1 MKKTFKLLMMFVVAL
16 ALTGCVKV
24 RCQID
29 ITDKDDAN
37 INMAVL
43 FDKEMLDTYQMSQDD
58 IKSQLQEEGNFK
70 NWEIKDVSETIDGEK
85 YLGFNA
91 TAPKE
96 VSKNILEG
104 LTVEGNQYTLKLE
117 GSDLNS
123 TMDINEFEQLG
134 YSTDKLE
141 EMGVEFSIKI
151 SMPGKIKSST
161 LGEVKDD
168 VVTIGLKDFEKLS
181 DDVKIVSEVSESS
194 SNTGLIIGIIAVIVV
209 IGAGA
214 FYFYKKK
221 SKSNKDNLE

>member
-1 MKKTFKLLMMFVVAL
+1 MKKSLKLLMIFVIAL

-24 RCQID
+24 RCQIN
-29 ITDKDDAN
+29 ITDRDDAD
-37 INMAVL
+37 IIMAVL
-43 FDKEMLDTYQMSQDD
+43 FDKEILDTYQMSQDN

-70 NWEIKDVSETIDGEK
+70 NWEIKDASETIDGKK

-96 VSKNILEG
+96 VSEKILED
-104 LTVEGNQYTLKLE
+104 LTVEENQYTLKLK
-117 GSDLNS
+117 GSDLDKTIN
-123 TMDINEFEQLG
+123 TNEFEQLG

-161 LGEVKDD
+161 LGEVKDG
-168 VVTIGLKDFEKLS
+168 VVTIGLKDYEKLS
-181 DDVKIVSEVSESS
+181 DGVEIVSETSEPS
-194 SNTGLIIGIIAVIVV
+194 SNTGLIVGVIAIVIV
-209 IGAGA
+209 GEGA
-214 FYFYKKK
+214 FYFYKRK